1 VAVCAGVTDTIL
13 GLVLAVVVVYT
24 DGVRLSIPV
33 DDTVLAVLL
42 VGVSTL
48 DTLADPLVDLEGVA
62 VLDVAAVVDA

>member
-1 VAVCAGVTDTIL
+1 MAVCAGVTDTIL